1 MSIRTNDLQFI
12 YNDFSNFLFGNLKKL
27 RKNIKKDI
35 KKEIKQ
41 IQKELFL
48 KNINKYIYDI
58 VDDIITKS
66 GKKMSKKGLK
76 DVKVSCNIN
85 IPNGYKLCNK
95 NRTKNRGLCKKI
107 CKINEDGC
115 IFHKDKINEIVNQ
128 NDNIGIKTN
137 VNNYDNNFKTEN
149 KSSNGFPLETN
160 KNNKKIYI
168 PNKSICPENN
178 ILDIEKD
185 IEFPTIWQTRTPG
198 QCFRKNNKLYT
209 INIYNKEIIADAPNG
224 IKCYNCNIYR
234 YTISG
239 PCVNNNCKTKKPNS
253 K

>member
-1 MSIRTNDLQFI
+1 MTIKTNDLQFI
-12 YNDFSNFLFGNLKKL
+12 YNDFSNFLFDNLKSL

-41 IQKELFL
+41 IEKELFL

-66 GKKMSKKGLK
+66 GKKKSKKHLK
-76 DVKVSCNIN
+76 DVNVSNIN
-85 IPNGYKLCNK
+85 IPDGYKLCNK

-115 IFHKDKINEIVNQ
+115 IFHKDKNNEIVKQ

-137 VNNYDNNFKTEN
+137 VNNYDNNLKIEN
-149 KSSNGFPLETN
+149 KSSNGFPLEIN
-160 KNNKKIYI
+160 KNNKKINRKKKIYI
-168 PNKSICPENN
+168 PNNITCPYEN
-178 ILDIEKD
+178 D
-185 IEFPTIWQTRTPG
+185 EFPTLRQTQIPG
-198 QCFRKNNKLYT
+198 QIFKKNNKLYT

-224 IKCYNCNIYR
+224 IKCYYCNTIR
-234 YTISG
+234 YTQSG
-239 PCVNNNCKTKKPNS
+239 PCVNYNCKNKK